1 MDLGPSTQVE
11 NIKWYRIEPNILNHG
26 LSLYELS
33 IREVIL
39 ITYFVLVRFYQ
50 DKYMFLDNIKVLGVY
65 CKSAI

>member
-1 MDLGPSTQVE
+1 MDLGPSIQVE

-39 ITYFVLVRFYQ
+39 ITYFVLYINRS
-50 DKYMFLDNIKVLGVY
+50 FLPRQIYVSGQH
-65 CKSAI
+65 